1 LLVLIRIFQFSEVIF
16 VLLSLLFYCRAPT
29 PGGGVVRR
37 TAREHLADISPRQ

>member
-29 PGGGVVRR
+29 PGGGVGAPDGTV
-37 TAREHLADISPRQ
+37 IFYF